1 MANGSRPSPLSQL
14 PAEVPQQQ
22 QQNVGLSG
30 PVPGPKGGGDTV
42 ISVRQ
47 IIGTLRRHK
56 FLIGGLALI
65 GTVIAWLIAN
75 QLTPLYRAEAQVALE
90 PKDPIVDVGRGAG
103 GNSAYVGPD
112 FIATEAKK
120 MTAPLVA
127 EVTARNLNLIENPTF
142 NTALAPPPPSR
153 IKALF
158 APVRQLLGLASPTNE
173 PTRAENW
180 RETLARMTPAEQ
192 DQIYNGIARQ
202 VSGCLSAN
210 SEAGNRVV
218 TLRCISTNAK
228 AAADIVNKT
237 LDTYLEQQADEVSGV
252 LREQLKNAVQQV
264 EEARQKIVAS
274 ERALT
279 EFRAQIGLLGL
290 DDNTSVL
297 QKNANDLRSQY
308 NLAES
313 SAAAIET
320 QLTNGVVMSEVGATL
335 EAACA
340 AANARFSQA
349 QQVLGPSHP
358 TYIAAQ
364 KEAAATCG
372 QLAALK
378 KGDVENNRAKAI
390 ALRATANQIKKQ
402 LEDVEKQLQSQTT
415 NSVSLRTLQTEVESS
430 KTHYTAMLARL
441 QNLENQ
447 ASQQVQRQAR
457 RLSLAEP
464 SYGAFSPRKDL
475 ITMVAFV
482 ASLAL
487 GVGLSIILELMDA
500 GFRSINQLEE
510 QSGIPVLGMV
520 PMQAARTA
528 TRPWMNI
535 VEKPNSAYSEALRT
549 IRTGIQLSS
558 ADSRHRTVVITS
570 SSPDEGKT
578 TTAISLAT
586 ASAVSGA
593 RTLII
598 DCDMRQPS
606 LHTNLGVEN
615 DIGLSE
621 FLSGQNTLEEVVRV
635 EPRTG
640 LYYIVSGRRPS
651 SPTDLLGGVR
661 MQRLMQQLGEAFEMV
676 ALDTPPVMVVSD
688 ALLLV
693 RAADATLFVVRWEKT
708 RRDVAMAGIKMVYEA
723 GAQLAGLVLSQVDM
737 RRHAQYDY
745 TDSHAYYYRGSKKY
759 YTE

>member
-1 MANGSRPSPLSQL
+1 MANGLRPSPISQL
-14 PAEVPQQQ
+14 PVEVPRQQYA
-22 QQNVGLSG
+22 GPSG
-30 PVPGPKGGGDTV
+30 PVPGPKDAGDTV

-47 IIGTLRRHK
+47 IFGTLRRHK
-56 FLIGGLALI
+56 FLIGGIALM
-65 GTVIAWLIAN
+65 GTVLAWLIAN
-75 QLTPLYRAEAQVALE
+75 QITPLYRADAQVALE
-90 PKDPIVDVGRGAG
+90 PKDPIVDVGRGSS

-127 EVTARNLNLIENPTF
+127 EVTARNLNLIENPAF

-153 IKALF
+153 IKAIF
-158 APVRQLLGLASPTNE
+158 APVRQLLGLAP
-173 PTRAENW
+173 PAGDIPRVADW
-180 RETLARMTPAEQ
+180 RETIARMTPAEQ
-192 DQIYNGIARQ
+192 DQIYSGIARQ
-202 VSGCLSAN
+202 VAGCLSAL
-210 SEAGNRVV
+210 SEPGNRVV
-218 TLRCISTNAK
+218 TLRCVSTNAK

-252 LREQLKNAVQQV
+252 LREQIKNALQQV
-264 EEARQKIVAS
+264 EEARQKIVAA

-290 DDNTSVL
+290 DDTTSVL
-297 QKNANDLRSQY
+297 QKNANDLRGQY

-313 SAAAIET
+313 AAAAIET
-320 QLTNGVVMSEVGATL
+320 QLTNGVVTTEAGGTL
-335 EAACA
+335 EAGCA
-340 AANARFSQA
+340 AANAKFSQA
-349 QQVLGPSHP
+349 QQVLGPGHP
-358 TYIAAQ
+358 AYIAAQ
-364 KEAAATCG
+364 KEAGATCG

-378 KGDVENNRAKAI
+378 RADADNSRNKAVS
-390 ALRATANQIKKQ
+390 LRATANQIKKQ
-402 LEDVEKQLQSQTT
+402 LEQVEALLQSQTT
-415 NSVSLRTLQTEVESS
+415 NSVSLRALQTDVESS

-464 SYGAFSPRKDL
+464 SSLPFAPRKDL
-475 ITMVAFV
+475 ITIIAFI

-487 GVGLSIILELMDA
+487 GVGLSIVIELMDA

-520 PMQAARTA
+520 PVQA
-528 TRPWMNI
+528 TRSVGRPWLNI

-558 ADSRHRTVVITS
+558 ADSRHRTVVVTS
-570 SSPDEGKT
+570 SVPDEGKT

-606 LHTNLGVEN
+606 LHTNLGIEN
-615 DIGLSE
+615 DVGLSE
-621 FLSGQNTLEEVVRV
+621 FLSGQHNLEEVVRV

-640 LYYIVSGRRPS
+640 LYYMLAGRRPP

-693 RAADATLFVVRWEKT
+693 RGADATLFVVRWEKT
-708 RRDVAMAGIKMVYEA
+708 RRDVAIAGIKMVYEA
-723 GAQLAGLVLSQVDM
+723 GARLAGLVLSQVDL

-745 TDSHAYYYRGSKKY
+745 TDSHAYYYGGSKRY

>member
-1 MANGSRPSPLSQL
+1 MANGPRPTPVYQL
-14 PAEVPQQQ
+14 PALVPQQRP
-22 QQNVGLSG
+22 GPTG

-47 IIGTLRRHK
+47 IFGTLRRHK
-56 FLIGGLALI
+56 FLIGGIASM
-65 GTVIAWLIAN
+65 GTVLAWLIAN
-75 QLTPLYRAEAQVALE
+75 QMTPLYRSDAQVALE
-90 PKDPIVDVGRGAG
+90 PKDPIVDVGRGSTSS
-103 GNSAYVGPD
+103 NSAYVGPD

-127 EVTARNLNLIENPTF
+127 EVTARNLNLIENPAF
-142 NTALAPPPPSR
+142 NAALAPPPPSR
-153 IKALF
+153 IKAIF
-158 APVRQLLGLASPTNE
+158 APVLQLLGLASPINDT
-173 PTRAENW
+173 TRVADW

-192 DQIYNGIARQ
+192 DKVYTGIARQ
-202 VSGCLSAN
+202 VAGCLTAI
-210 SEAGNRVV
+210 SEPNNRVV
-218 TLRCISTNAK
+218 TLRCVSTSAK

-237 LDTYLEQQADEVSGV
+237 LDTYLEQQADEVSGG
-252 LREQLKNAVQQV
+252 LREQAKNALQQV
-264 EEARQKIVAS
+264 EEARQKIVAA

-297 QKNANDLRSQY
+297 QKNANDLRNQF

-313 SAAAIET
+313 AAAAVET
-320 QLTNGVVMSEVGATL
+320 QLSSGVVSTEAGGTL

-340 AANARFSQA
+340 AANAKFSQV
-349 QQVLGPSHP
+349 QQVLGPNHP
-358 TYIAAQ
+358 AYVAAQ
-364 KEAAATCG
+364 KEAGTTCG

-378 KGDVENNRAKAI
+378 KGDADNSRAKAI
-390 ALRATANQIKKQ
+390 SLRATANQIKKQ
-402 LEDVEKQLQSQTT
+402 LETVEAQLQSQTT

-430 KTHYTAMLARL
+430 KAHYTAMLARL

-464 SYGAFSPRKDL
+464 ALAPFSPRKDL
-475 ITMVAFV
+475 ITLVAFV
-482 ASLAL
+482 ISLAL
-487 GVGLSIILELMDA
+487 GIGLAVIIELMDS
-500 GFRSINQLEE
+500 GFRSLNQLEE

-520 PMQAARTA
+520 PMQATRAGG
-528 TRPWMNI
+528 RPWLNI
-535 VEKPNSAYSEALRT
+535 IEKPNSAYSEALRT

-558 ADSRHRTVVITS
+558 ADSRHRTVVVTS
-570 SSPDEGKT
+570 SVPDEGKT

-598 DCDMRQPS
+598 DCDLRQPS

-615 DIGLSE
+615 DVGLSE
-621 FLSGQNTLEEVVRV
+621 FLSGQRKLEEVVRI

-640 LYYIVSGRRPS
+640 LYYMLSGRRPP

-693 RAADATLFVVRWEKT
+693 RGADATLFVVRWEKT
-708 RRDVAMAGIKMVYEA
+708 RRDVVTAGIRMVYEA
-723 GAQLAGLVLSQVDM
+723 GAQLAGLVLSQVDL

-745 TDSHAYYYRGSKKY
+745 TDSHAYYDRGSKRY